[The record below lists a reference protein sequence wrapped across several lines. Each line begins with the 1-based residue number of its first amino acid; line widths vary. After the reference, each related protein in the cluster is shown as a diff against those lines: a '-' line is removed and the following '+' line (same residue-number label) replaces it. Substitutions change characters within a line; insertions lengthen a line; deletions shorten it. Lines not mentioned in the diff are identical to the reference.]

1 MIVVTAPTGDI
12 GHQVVRHLLTAG
24 AEIRLIARDP
34 SRLPDDVR
42 NRADIVAGSHGDAAV
57 VNQAFKGADTVFW
70 LAPPDP
76 KAPSVTAAYVDFTR
90 PAAAA
95 MKAHGVSRV
104 VSITALGRGSPL
116 AANAGYVTGSLEMD
130 DLIAGAGVALRA
142 VANASFMDNIARQAD
157 AIRDQGLFFMPI
169 SGELKLPS
177 VATRDIAAVAA
188 RLVLDT
194 GWTGRE
200 EVPLLGPEDISF
212 NDMAEIM
219 SQVLGKAVRYRQISL
234 EAYKARFMQFGM
246 SDAMAQGMT
255 DMARAKDLGLDL
267 TVARTAQNATP
278 TTFRQWCEDTLK
290 PAVHGRP

>member
-12 GHQVVRHLLTAG
+12 GHQVVRHLLNHRADL
-24 AEIRLIARDP
+24 RLIARDP
-34 SRLPDDVR
+34 SHVPDDVR
-42 NRADIVAGSHGDAAV
+42 NSVEIVTGSHGDAGV
-57 VNQAFKGADTVFW
+57 VKQAFKGADTVFW

-95 MKAHGVSRV
+95 MKDQGVKRV

-116 AANAGYVTGSLEMD
+116 AANAGYVTGSLAMD
-130 DLIAGAGVALRA
+130 DLIAGTGVALRG

-157 AIRDQGLFFMPI
+157 AIRDQGMFFLPI
-169 SGELKLPS
+169 SGDLKLPS

-188 RLVLDT
+188 RLALDDSWI
-194 GWTGRE
+194 GQE

-212 NDMAEIM
+212 NDMADIM
-219 SQVLGKAVRYRQISL
+219 SEVLGKPVRYRQISF
-234 EAYKARFMQFGM
+234 EAYKARFMEFGM

-255 DMARAKDLGLDL
+255 DMARAKDQGLDL
-267 TVARTAQNATP
+267 IVARTADNATP
-278 TTFRQWCEDTLK
+278 TTFRQWCEDALK
-290 PAVHGRP
+290 PIVQRRP